1 MKRSTDRILT
11 THVGSL
17 VRPSDLLE
25 YVRAQNAGESYDK
38 EGHAT
43 LLKRSVAEVVQRQAE
58 AGVDVNSD
66 GECGKSSFLG
76 YLHNRL
82 TGFTPQ
88 ELGPGDD
95 PRPVTARGGRDRT
108 TFAEFYAE
116 YDQTQHVANP
126 PPLVCT
132 GPISYSGHEILKRD
146 LGNFRAALDGVSVE
160 DAFVAAIAPG
170 NFGRGEN
177 VYYPSDE
184 AFHIAVAEAMKEEFK
199 AITDA
204 GFLLQIDAPVGS
216 YDTLSLSKEEFRRR
230 LEMSIEALNHAL
242 EGIPE
247 EKVRYHVCWGS
258 WNAPHTFDIPLVD
271 FVDIVFKAHASAIS
285 IEAAN
290 ARHEHE
296 FEIWEDVKLP
306 DGKILIPGVTAH
318 TTNVVEHPELVAL
331 RIKNFAKLVG
341 RENVIAGT
349 DCGFAQGAF
358 TRRVHPSIMWAKL
371 QALAEGAR
379 LATKELWAH

>member
-1 MKRSTDRILT
+1 M
-11 THVGSL
+11 
-17 VRPSDLLE
+17 
-25 YVRAQNAGESYDK
+25 
-38 EGHAT
+38 
-43 LLKRSVAEVVQRQAE
+43 
-58 AGVDVNSD
+58 
-66 GECGKSSFLG
+66 
-76 YLHNRL
+76 
-82 TGFTPQ
+82 
-88 ELGPGDD
+88 
-95 PRPVTARGGRDRT
+95 TARGGRDRT
-108 TFAEFYAE
+108 AFGEFYEE
-116 YDQTQHVANP
+116 YDQTQRVGNP

-132 GPISYSGHEILKRD
+132 GPITYAGHDILKRD
-146 LGNFRAALDGVSVE
+146 LGNFRAALDGAGVE
-160 DAFVAAIAPG
+160 EAFVAAIAPG

-177 VYYPSDE
+177 VYYPNDE
-184 AFHIAVAEAMKEEFK
+184 AFHFAVAEAMKEEFK

-216 YDTLSLSKEEFRRR
+216 YDTLSLTKEEFRKR

-258 WNAPHTFDIPLVD
+258 WNAPHTFDIPLID

-296 FEIWEDVKLP
+296 FEIWENVKLP

-358 TRRVHPSIMWAKL
+358 TRRVHPTIMWAKL
-371 QALAEGAR
+371 QTLAEGAR
-379 LATKELWAH
+379 LATKELWAR